1 MKGKSAAL
9 NWAILRNTLFN
20 IVTEMDKQTEEN
32 DHIISKE
39 MYNNIVLKMFND
51 LNEFEAL

>member
-39 MYNNIVLKMFND
+39 MYNNIILKMFND